1 MHVVGLRLP
10 LGRPILCLVSN
21 RRRLAASLGGGVD
34 SIEAVVTQV
43 HAAVEAD
50 IDLVQIREP
59 DLSDRQLVNL
69 VTSCLEVTRGTQ
81 TRVLVN
87 GRLDIALAV
96 GAAGVHLRS
105 DSISACQVRELVPVS
120 FLVGRSVHDVAETR
134 EVVAAGG
141 LDYLIYG
148 TVRATVSKPGGHR
161 LSGFTGLARAV
172 QVADVPVL
180 AIGGITEREL
190 PMVKCAGAAGFAAIG
205 FFMNHRAPGGYF
217 DLREQIGQARKSFNI
232 G

>member
-1 MHVVGLRLP
+1 MNVVGPRLP
-10 LGRPILCLVSN
+10 SGRPVLCLVSN

-43 HAAVEAD
+43 RAAAEAD
-50 IDLVQIREP
+50 VDLVQIREP
-59 DLSDRQLVNL
+59 DLSDGQLVNL
-69 VTSCLEVTRGTQ
+69 VASCLEVTRDTE

-87 GRLDIALAV
+87 GRLDIALAA

-105 DSISACQVRELVPVS
+105 DSISACRVRELVPDS
-120 FLVGRSVHDVAETR
+120 FLVGRSVHDVKEAR
-134 EVVAAGG
+134 GAVAAGG

-148 TVRATVSKPGGHR
+148 TVRATVSKPVGHR

-180 AIGGITEREL
+180 AIGGITEQEL
-190 PMVKCAGAAGFAAIG
+190 PMVRCSGAAGFAAIG
-205 FFMNHRAPGGYF
+205 FFINNQVSRSYSK
-217 DLREQIGQARKSFNI
+217 LRERTVRARKILSV

>member
-81 TRVLVN
+81 TRILVN

-105 DSISACQVRELVPVS
+105 DSISACRVRELVPVS

-134 EVVAAGG
+134 EAVAAGG

-148 TVRATVSKPGGHR
+148 TVRATVSKPIGHR

-217 DLREQIGQARKSFNI
+217 DLREQIGQVRKSFNI